1 MGSARHNAEA
11 YCASAQCIAE
21 PTLQRGNIT
30 GAALHL
36 SLPVSYPVRLAD
48 LVATSQHVARTSSRL
63 DKVALL
69 AGLLRRV
76 EPQEAEIAAAY
87 LCGELRQSKLGVAY
101 AGVRAAM
108 PDSAAEAPTLGLS
121 DVDLAF
127 ERIAHV
133 AGKGSAEEKLRLLR
147 TLLTRATQDEQRFL
161 ASLVIGEL
169 RQGAL
174 RGLVLEAVAQAA
186 GIPSDAVRR
195 AVTAAGDLPSVARVA
210 LVEGGAGLSRFAIQL
225 FRPLLPML
233 ADSAEDAA
241 EAFTRLGRAALEF
254 KLDGARVQIHK
265 SGEEVRVYSR
275 RLNEVTVAV
284 PELVEVTRALPAR
297 ELILDAEAIALRPDG
312 QPHAFQTTMRRFG
325 RKLEVERLRS
335 ELPLTPFFFDLLY
348 LDGTPLL
355 AEPQERRF
363 AALTEISPSELVIPR
378 TVADSAEAAQAF
390 LDTALARGHEGIMGK
405 ALDAPYEAGNR
416 GQRWL
421 KVKPARTLDLVVLAA
436 EWGHGRRRGWLSNLH
451 LGARDPEHG
460 GFVMLGKTFKGMTDA
475 MLEWQT
481 KRLLELE
488 MGRDAHTVYVRPEL
502 VVEVAFNDVQASP
515 HYPGGV
521 ALRFAR
527 VKQYRSDK
535 PAGQADT
542 IATVQE
548 MLPRAQPLGPA
559 R

>member
-1 MGSARHNAEA
+1 
-11 YCASAQCIAE
+11 
-21 PTLQRGNIT
+21 
-30 GAALHL
+30 
-36 SLPVSYPVRLAD
+36 
-48 LVATSQHVARTSSRL
+48 
-63 DKVALL
+63 
-69 AGLLRRV
+69 
-76 EPQEAEIAAAY
+76 
-87 LCGELRQSKLGVAY
+87 
-101 AGVRAAM
+101 
-108 PDSAAEAPTLGLS
+108 
-121 DVDLAF
+121 
-127 ERIAHV
+127 
-133 AGKGSAEEKLRLLR
+133 
-147 TLLTRATQDEQRFL
+147 
-161 ASLVIGEL
+161 
-169 RQGAL
+169 
-174 RGLVLEAVAQAA
+174 
-186 GIPSDAVRR
+186 
-195 AVTAAGDLPSVARVA
+195 
-210 LVEGGAGLSRFAIQL
+210 
-225 FRPLLPML
+225 ML

-254 KLDGARVQIHK
+254 KLDGARVQIHR

-348 LDGTPLL
+348 LDGAPLL

-390 LDTALARGHEGIMGK
+390 LDTALARGHEGIMAK

-502 VVEVAFNDVQASP
+502 VVEVAFNDVQASS